1 LRELWWKNI
10 LTENKWKMGY
20 GIMYDVIIIGKGPA
34 GISASLY
41 TVRSNLKTLIIGK
54 NDSALRKAEKI
65 ENYYG
70 FADVIRGEDL
80 LRNGEKQALRLGVE
94 IINDEVISVEKND
107 FFEVATPNSHYTAKA
122 LILATGQPVKKVKIE
137 NLERFEGNGVSYC
150 TTCDGFFYN
159 NLKFGVLGFNDYVIH
174 EAIELQAFSKKITIY
189 TNGRDLVLSDKYA
202 DEIKEFEVNKKEIEK
217 LEGKDF
223 LEKICFK
230 DGSCEDLDGLF
241 VAYDSPSSI
250 DFARKMG
257 IMVDGNSIIVDKD
270 QQTNID
276 GLFAAGDCTGGFKQI
291 STAVGQGAVAG
302 KKAIEYIRSNKLK

>member
-1 LRELWWKNI
+1 
-10 LTENKWKMGY
+10 MGY
-20 GIMYDVIIIGKGPA
+20 EIMYDVIIIGKGPA
-34 GISASLY
+34 GISAALY

-54 NDSALRKAEKI
+54 NDSALRKAERI

-70 FADVIRGEDL
+70 FAEAIRGEDL
-80 LRNGEKQALRLGVE
+80 LKNGEKQALRLGAE
-94 IINDEVISVEKND
+94 ILNDEVIAAEKND
-107 FFEVATPNSHYTAKA
+107 FFEVATPNSHFTSRA

-159 NLKFGVLGFNDYVIH
+159 NLKVGVLGFNDYAIH
-174 EAIELQAFSKKITIY
+174 EAIELQAFTKKITVF
-189 TNGRDLVLSDKYA
+189 TNGKDLVVSDKYA
-202 DEIKEFEVNKKEIEK
+202 CDLKDFEINNKEIEK
-217 LEGKDF
+217 LDGKEY
-223 LEKICFK
+223 LEKIYFK
-230 DGSCEDLDGLF
+230 DGSSEDLDGLF

-257 IMVDGNSIIVDKD
+257 IMVDGNSIVVDKD

-291 STAVGQGAVAG
+291 STAVGQGAIAG
-302 KKAIEYIRSNKLK
+302 KRAIEYVRKQKLK